1 MKSPFDYFKEMEL
14 SVSGVGLV
22 ADYEPYQ
29 LKAYNL
35 FVACF
40 VGCEP
45 SDLRE
50 GPKPSDA
57 CDEHW

>member
-1 MKSPFDYFKEMEL
+1 MKRPFDYFKEMEF
-14 SVSGVGLV
+14 SSSGKYLT
-22 ADYEPYQ
+22 ADFEPYQ
-29 LKAYNL
+29 LASFRL
-35 FVACF
+35 FIICF
-40 VGCEP
+40 VSCGP